1 MEIFRASEEEQA
13 AGVPRKVLGSFR
25 VAALLSLAAHGA
37 IALVSVVL
45 VARGFGSPPEPVPEV
60 RQYPL
65 PDPDAPIVVELA
77 PMNAPSD
84 LSLTKTAEGESKV
97 EPPPMQMAS
106 GAKLAMVDDGKGKGG
121 DAHGG
126 PARNLAA
133 HDEDHTTTDKIRD
146 AASAEQENR
155 LKSAKTRK
163 SDVDLRIAIE
173 PMELSFVASG
183 KGFRYERHPVAHSDS
198 SLGFA
203 AGKGTAFGGAQLG
216 SGVPIDG
223 VGGEK
228 NPGTSTLGGAQASP
242 AKGAAYGQPL
252 VGMPQVVGA
261 NVVKARPNVDKGKKP
276 SVTSNK
282 SGSPADDLD
291 SDQAIAEAMHSLVSM
306 STKGGAPGEGKGG
319 VGGGGAPGSG
329 GSAGDGSSSV
339 ALGNGD
345 GSLEGPHAYK
355 RTAWLLNLQKRIGP
369 LVKDTFPKEVDL
381 DLRNGTVIVSLVI
394 AKNGNVIDIVVV
406 RPSGYQ
412 EFDQAVVTNIRGAKS
427 FEPVPDV
434 LAMGP
439 TITVQLAIFGGFRA
453 P

>member
-1 MEIFRASEEEQA
+1 MEIFRDEEP
-13 AGVPRKVLGSFR
+13 AGVPGKVLDSWR
-25 VAALLSLAAHGA
+25 VAALLSLVAHGA

-45 VARGFGSPPEPVPEV
+45 VARGFGSAESAPPPEV

-77 PMNAPSD
+77 PMSTPSD
-84 LSLTKTAEGESKV
+84 LSLGKTEAGESKV
-97 EPPPMQMAS
+97 EPPPLQMAS
-106 GAKLAMVDDGKGKGG
+106 GAKIATVDDGKGKGG
-121 DAHGG
+121 DGHAE

-133 HDEDHTTTDKIRD
+133 HAEEHTTVDKIRD
-146 AASAEQENR
+146 AVDAEQENR
-155 LKSAKTRK
+155 LKSAKQRK
-163 SDVDLRIAIE
+163 SDVDLRVALE
-173 PMELSFVASG
+173 PMDLSFVASG
-183 KGFRYERHPVAHSDS
+183 KGFRYERHPVAKSDS

-203 AGKGTAFGGAQLG
+203 SGKGTAFGGAQLG
-216 SGVPIDG
+216 SGAPVDG
-223 VGGEK
+223 VGDEK
-228 NPGTSTLGGAQASP
+228 SPGTTSLGGAQASP

-261 NVVKARPNVDKGKKP
+261 NVAKARPRVDKGKKP
-276 SVTSNK
+276 SVTANAP
-282 SGSPADDLD
+282 GSAADNLD
-291 SDQAIAEAMHSLVSM
+291 GDQAIAEAMHSLVSM

-319 VGGGGAPGSG
+319 SGGGGAPGSG
-329 GSAGDGSSSV
+329 GITGDGSTSI
-339 ALGNGD
+339 ALGSGD

-369 LVKDTFPKEVDL
+369 LVKDTFPREVDL

-394 AKNGNVIDIVVV
+394 AKNGNVVDIVVI

-412 EFDQAVVTNIRGAKS
+412 EFDQAVVTNIRSAKS